1 MIHTGFWEF
10 ALPRLRGFIF
20 FDFLSILTVDAFCPD
35 IATNVCMVLTDVSEA
50 LGKKNCFQ
58 FQSSSARY
66 VPDFPVVS
74 T

>member
-1 MIHTGFWEF
+1 MIRMGVWEF
-10 ALPRLRGFIF
+10 ALPHLRGFIF

-35 IATNVCMVLTDVSEA
+35 IAADISVVLVVVSEA
-50 LGKKNCFQ
+50 SGKKNCFQ

>member
-1 MIHTGFWEF
+1 MMPTGFWEF
-10 ALPRLRGFIF
+10 ALPRLHGFVF
-20 FDFLSILTVDAFCPD
+20 FDFLSILTMDDFCPD
-35 IATNVCMVLTDVSEA
+35 SAATICMVLAVVSEA

>member
-1 MIHTGFWEF
+1 MIHTEFWEF
-10 ALPRLRGFIF
+10 ALPRLHGFIF

-35 IATNVCMVLTDVSEA
+35 STATICMVLSVVSEA

-58 FQSSSARY
+58 FQSSSTRY
-66 VPDFPVVS
+66 APEFPVVS